1 MLIAKSSFFNQS
13 IQGRRFQRERSC
25 GKDAVDDSQ
34 DVVDVGDSEDAVDN
48 DEAIDNN
55 EAVINTTFTN
65 YEVKVSQKIK
75 KL

>member
-1 MLIAKSSFFNQS
+1 MVLI
-13 IQGRRFQRERSC
+13 G
-25 GKDAVDDSQ
+25 GWDS
-34 DVVDVGDSEDAVDN
+34 DVGDSEEAVDN

-75 KL
+75 KF